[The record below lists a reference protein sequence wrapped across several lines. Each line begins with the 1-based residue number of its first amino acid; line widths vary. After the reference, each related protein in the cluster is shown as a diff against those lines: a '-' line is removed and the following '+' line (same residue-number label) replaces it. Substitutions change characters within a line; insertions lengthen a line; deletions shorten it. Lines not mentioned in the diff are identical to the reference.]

1 MNSNTSFNACLV
13 SEIELHYRTNVKPS
27 ERPKITCSQDAYNIL
42 FQHWSDEKLELRE
55 EFKILLLNRANRVLG
70 IVNISTGGVTGTV
83 ADPKIIF
90 SSALKA
96 NACSIILAHNHPSG
110 NLKPSEAD
118 IKLTTRMKQAGQ
130 LLDISVLDHI
140 ILTSDQYFSMSDSGI
155 FN

>member
-1 MNSNTSFNACLV
+1 MNSNTSFNACSV

-27 ERPKITCSQDAYNIL
+27 ERPKITCSQNAYDIL
-42 FQHWSDEKLELRE
+42 HQHWSDEKLELLE

-140 ILTSDQYFSMSDSGI
+140 ILTSDQYFSMADNGI
-155 FN
+155 IN

>member
-1 MNSNTSFNACLV
+1 MNSNTSFNACSV

-27 ERPKITCSQDAYNIL
+27 ERPKINCSQNAYDIL
-42 FQHWSDEKLELRE
+42 HQHWSDEKLELLE

-140 ILTSDQYFSMSDSGI
+140 ILTSDQYFSMADNGI
-155 FN
+155 IN

>member
-1 MNSNTSFNACLV
+1 MNSNTSFNACSV

-27 ERPKITCSQDAYNIL
+27 ERPKINCSQNAYDIL
-42 FQHWSDEKLELRE
+42 HQHWSDEKLELLE

-118 IKLTTRMKQAGQ
+118 IELTTRMKQAGQ

-140 ILTSDQYFSMSDSGI
+140 ILTSDQYFSMADNGI
-155 FN
+155 IN

>member
-1 MNSNTSFNACLV
+1 MNSNTSFNACSV

-27 ERPKITCSQDAYNIL
+27 ERPKITCSQDAYDIL
-42 FQHWSDEKLELRE
+42 HQHWSDEKLELRE

-70 IVNISTGGVTGTV
+70 IVNISTGGVSGTV

-118 IKLTTRMKQAGQ
+118 IKLTTRMKKAGQ

-140 ILTSDQYFSMSDSGI
+140 ILTSDHYFSMADNGI
-155 FN
+155 IN

>member
-1 MNSNTSFNACLV
+1 MNSNTSFNACSV

-27 ERPKITCSQDAYNIL
+27 ERPKITCSQNAYDIL
-42 FQHWSDEKLELRE
+42 HQHWSDEKLELRE

-90 SSALKA
+90 SSTLKA

-110 NLKPSEAD
+110 NLNPSEAD

-140 ILTSDQYFSMSDSGI
+140 ILTSDQYFSMADNGI
-155 FN
+155 IN